1 MLAPIKFDDASNPA
15 HALPPLDGDTRPDER
30 FDGLTRLA
38 RRHFSVTL
46 ALVMRVDGERQEL
59 SSCDGLAADRVFV
72 HTPRGLSFC
81 WQAVPGDESHADD
94 LLVIPDTLA
103 DNRVHDHPLVADN
116 PCIRSYAGC
125 PLRNENGETL
135 GVFCLLDTSPR
146 ELDDA
151 ERECLRDFARLAEAI
166 LASDQSAAQLKED
179 QDALSKREKRMAL
192 AIAGSGTGIWDRNIV
207 TNEIH
212 YSAGWKAIL
221 GYADWELTNQL
232 NDSYQRVHPDD
243 LAYVQAAIQ
252 AHFDRKTP
260 SYDVEH
266 RIQCKD
272 GSYKWISSRGKVVS
286 RDGTGQPLRMI
297 GTTTDITAMRAMSE
311 RLQEN
316 VDLITSLTNEVPGL
330 VFQYQLLPDGE
341 SFFSYASAGIEE
353 IYELTPQQVA
363 ANAAVINTIVHPDD
377 LAAYRASLEIS
388 AANLTPWHLEYRVEL
403 PRQGLRWRQGDAQPR
418 RLEDGG
424 TLWHGF
430 ITDVT
435 ERKRIE
441 SELKEFATIDSLTQL
456 PNRRHFMVQIEAELV
471 RIRHAKEGYAAI
483 LMCDLDHFKLI
494 NDTWGHAVGDRTLRH
509 FASILQAELGAQGIA
524 GRVGGE
530 EFAVMLPN
538 ADLIDARAF
547 AERMQRRMVE
557 APLAECDWR
566 IALTVSIGIAVM
578 NAADATAD
586 APLSRSDAALY
597 RAKERGRNRIEC
609 H

>member
-1 MLAPIKFDDASNPA
+1 MLAPTKFDDNSIPV
-15 HALPPLDGDTRPDER
+15 HALRSLDGNTIPDER

-38 RRHFSVTL
+38 RRQFGVTL
-46 ALVMRVDGERQEL
+46 ALIMRVDGQRRWFC
-59 SSCDGLAADRVFV
+59 SCDGLAADRAFAP
-72 HTPRGLSFC
+72 TPGELSFC
-81 WQAVPGDESHADD
+81 GQAIHDD
-94 LLVIPDTLA
+94 GLFVVPDTLA
-103 DNRVHDHPLVADN
+103 DSRFHDHPLVVN
-116 PCIRSYAGC
+116 TPCMRFYAGC
-125 PLRNENGETL
+125 PLRDSNGEAL
-135 GVFCLLDTSPR
+135 GVFCLLDTPPR
-146 ELDDA
+146 ELDHA
-151 ERECLRDFARLAEAI
+151 ERECLRDFARLAAVI
-166 LASDQSAAQLKED
+166 LERDHAATQLKED
-179 QDALSKREKRMAL
+179 QDALREREKRMAL
-192 AIAGSGTGIWDRNIV
+192 AIAGSGTGIWDRNII

-221 GYADWELTNQL
+221 GYADWELSNQI

-243 LAYVQAAIQ
+243 LAYVQATIQ
-252 AHFDRKTP
+252 AHFDQKTQ
-260 SYDVEH
+260 SYEVEH
-266 RIQCKD
+266 RIRCKD

-286 RDGTGQPLRMI
+286 RDSTGRPLRMI

-330 VFQYQLLPDGE
+330 VFQYRLLPRGE
-341 SFFSYASAGIEE
+341 SFFPYASAGIED
-353 IYELTPQQVA
+353 IYEITPQQVA
-363 ANAAVINTIVHPDD
+363 TSAAVIDTIVHPHD
-377 LAAYRASLEIS
+377 LAAYRVSLELS

-441 SELKEFATIDSLTQL
+441 AELKEFATIDFMTQL
-456 PNRRHFMVQIEAELV
+456 PNRRHFMVQIEAELA
-471 RIRHAKEGYAAI
+471 RIQRAKDGIAAI

-509 FASILQAELGAQGIA
+509 FAAILQAEPGTQGIA

-530 EFAVMLPN
+530 EFAVVLPH
-538 ADLIDARAF
+538 ADLADARAF
-547 AERMQRRMVE
+547 AERVQQRIVDAPLVE
-557 APLAECDWR
+557 ADWR

-578 NAADATAD
+578 NAADPSPD

>member
-1 MLAPIKFDDASNPA
+1 M
-15 HALPPLDGDTRPDER
+15 
-30 FDGLTRLA
+30 
-38 RRHFSVTL
+38 
-46 ALVMRVDGERQEL
+46 
-59 SSCDGLAADRVFV
+59 
-72 HTPRGLSFC
+72 
-81 WQAVPGDESHADD
+81 
-94 LLVIPDTLA
+94 PDTLA
-103 DNRVHDHPLVADN
+103 DNRFHDHPLVVN
-116 PCIRSYAGC
+116 TLRLRFYAGC
-125 PLRNENGETL
+125 PLRDSNGETL
-135 GVFCLLDTSPR
+135 GAICLLDTRPR
-146 ELDDA
+146 ELDHA
-151 ERECLRDFARLAEAI
+151 ERECLRDFARLAVMI
-166 LASDQSAAQLKED
+166 LERDHTAAQLKED
-179 QDALSKREKRMAL
+179 QDALREREKRMAL
-192 AIAGSGTGIWDRNIV
+192 AIAGSGTGIWDRNII

-221 GYADWELTNQL
+221 GYADWELSNQI

-243 LAYVQAAIQ
+243 LAYVQATIQ
-252 AHFDRKTP
+252 AHFDQKTQ
-260 SYDVEH
+260 SYEVEH
-266 RIQCKD
+266 RIRCKD

-286 RDGTGQPLRMI
+286 RDSTGRPLRMI

-330 VFQYQLLPDGE
+330 VFQYRLLPGGE
-341 SFFSYASAGIEE
+341 SFFPYASAGIED
-353 IYELTPQQVA
+353 IYEITPQQVA
-363 ANAAVINTIVHPDD
+363 TSAAVIDTIVHPDD
-377 LAAYRASLEIS
+377 LAAYRASLALS

-441 SELKEFATIDSLTQL
+441 AELKEFATIDFMTQL
-456 PNRRHFMVQIEAELV
+456 PNRRHFMVQIEAELA
-471 RIRHAKEGYAAI
+471 RIQRAKAGIAAI

-509 FASILQAELGAQGIA
+509 FAAILQAELGTRGIA

-530 EFAVMLPN
+530 EFAVVLPH
-538 ADLIDARAF
+538 AGLVDARAF
-547 AERMQRRMVE
+547 AERVQQRIVE
-557 APLAECDWR
+557 APPGEGDWR
-566 IALTVSIGIAVM
+566 IALTVSIGIAIM
-578 NAADATAD
+578 SAADASPD